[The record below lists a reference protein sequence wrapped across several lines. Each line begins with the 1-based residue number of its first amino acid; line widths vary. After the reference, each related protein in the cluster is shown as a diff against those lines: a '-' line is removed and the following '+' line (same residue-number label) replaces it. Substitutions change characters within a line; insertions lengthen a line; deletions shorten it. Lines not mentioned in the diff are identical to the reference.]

1 MTQLHKHLNDFVK
14 HSDYIGGY
22 MQPIERMV
30 NTVAFEVIDRAVID
44 FMHRHFCSQR
54 PCVLP
59 VKQYNSEENA
69 GNANHHEILND
80 LSLLRDKSTML
91 NQELK
96 FSYYIPTTDP
106 NSADL
111 YGIDVRMQFYLL
123 PPDTVQGALNAD
135 GQGPGAATAISPEK
149 KGYFSK
155 MVVIH
160 IDELE
165 DYDFIL
171 G

>member
-1 MTQLHKHLNDFVK
+1 MTQLHKHLNASHTEFVK
-14 HSDYIGGY
+14 YSDYIGPE
-22 MQPIERMV
+22 MHNLEHRV
-30 NTVAFEVIDRAVID
+30 NTVAFAVIDRAVTD
-44 FMHRHFCSQR
+44 FMERHFCSQR
-54 PCVLP
+54 PCV
-59 VKQYNSEENA
+59 VTYKQYCSEANA
-69 GNANHHEILND
+69 VNANHHEIID
-80 LSLLRDKSTML
+80 ELSLLRDKSTML

-123 PPDTVQGALNAD
+123 PPDTM
-135 GQGPGAATAISPEK
+135 QGPEGQH
-149 KGYFSK
+149 FSK

>member
-22 MQPIERMV
+22 MHHIERRV
-30 NTVAFEVIDRAVID
+30 STVAFAVIDRAVND
-44 FMHRHFCSQR
+44 FMECHGQT
-54 PCVLP
+54 VLP
-59 VKQYNSEENA
+59 VKQYNSEEHA
-69 GNANHHEILND
+69 DCANHHEILD
-80 LSLLRDKSTML
+80 ELSLLRDKSTML

>member
-1 MTQLHKHLNDFVK
+1 MTQLHKHLNDF
-14 HSDYIGGY
+14 SPYTSYINHNY
-22 MQPIERMV
+22 TNQECSYERRV
-30 NTVAFEVIDRAVID
+30 NKVAFEVIDNAISD
-44 FMHRHFCSQR
+44 FMEKHGQT
-54 PCVLP
+54 VLP
-59 VKQYNSEENA
+59 VKQYNSESDAHKN
-69 GNANHHEILND
+69 NHHETLD
-80 LSLLRDKSTML
+80 KLRLLVDKSTLL

-135 GQGPGAATAISPEK
+135 GQGPEK